1 MRLSFRQSVTAISF
15 ATNPWT
21 FSFHL
26 DNGKLCFHS
35 SLTRPGYFRWT
46 SRRLS
51 LKYLIFHQCLD
62 SRFRFLTSVLL
73 QIIYS
78 LWSVKCPASL
88 FFLYLTLSLEA
99 ACFLNIPGT
108 KGGSSLRHHQISSS
122 NCLVYFDGCS

>member
-1 MRLSFRQSVTAISF
+1 MRLSVRQSVTAISF
-15 ATNPWT
+15 ANSPWI

-26 DNGKLCFHS
+26 DNGKLRYHS
-35 SLTRPGYFRWT
+35 SLPRPGYFRWS

-62 SRFRFLTSVLL
+62 SRFLILAPDSL

-78 LWSVKCPASL
+78 LWSVKCPTSL
-88 FFLYLTLSLEA
+88 FFLYPTLSIEA

-108 KGGSSLRHHQISSS
+108 EGGSSPRHHLIVSS
-122 NCLVYFDGCS
+122 NYLVY